1 MIRVLFVN
9 TRSAFG
15 ADVAVHWTL
24 MKNFDPERCEV
35 TVATNSQAVD
45 LNETLT
51 LFRSV
56 PGLNVKVLNLG
67 YELTGQRKT
76 AKLLGAGRNLLVL
89 LVALVRLSLLVWTKR
104 IDIIHSTDRPRDALL
119 STLLARLTRRKN
131 IIHVHIK
138 WYPEIGRLTNWGL
151 ANCNAVLAIS
161 QFVRGSLR
169 EGGIPSAKIYT
180 ALNATD
186 PQEYDPA
193 RYPTGVL
200 RRRLGLAP
208 ETPLLGIVARVILWK
223 GHLELIEA
231 LAQVRD
237 RFPDVRLAIIGK
249 EFPDASGSREDFGTQ
264 IRARITKHN
273 LEENVIWAGWSD
285 EMAANFL
292 DMDVVCVPSWEEPFG
307 LVVTEA
313 MAMEKP
319 VVGFRSG
326 ALPEILCHGEEGCL
340 VPPRDTEALAEA
352 IIHLLENPALR
363 RTIGQRARKRVLQ
376 QFTPRQQAEKV
387 TAIYAQVLCGEP
399 AERESKD
406 T

>member
-1 MIRVLFVN
+1 
-9 TRSAFG
+9 
-15 ADVAVHWTL
+15 
-24 MKNFDPERCEV
+24 MKNFDPKQCEV

-56 PGLNVKVLNLG
+56 PGLTVKVLNLG

-76 AKLLGAGRNLLVL
+76 AKLLGACRNVFVL
-89 LVALVRLSLLVWTKR
+89 LTALVRLCLLVWTKR

-151 ANCNAVLAIS
+151 AKCDAVLAIS

-193 RYPTGVL
+193 RHATGVL
-200 RRRLGLAP
+200 RARLGLAP

-231 LAQVRD
+231 LARVRD

-249 EFPDASGSREDFGTQ
+249 EFPNTSGSSEDYGTLV
-264 IRARITKHN
+264 RARIAEHN

-326 ALPEILCHGEEGCL
+326 ALPEILCHGEEGYL
-340 VPPRDTEALAEA
+340 VPPRDTEALAQA
-352 IIHLLENPALR
+352 IIHLLEYPELR

-376 QFTPRQQAEKV
+376 QFTPRQQVEKV
-387 TAIYAQVLCGEP
+387 MAIYAQVLLGED
-399 AERESKD
+399 AGLESKVS
-406 T
+406 